1 MSLDAALDEKK
12 AAVITAATQMV
23 YDGMSDA
30 AWHKLKRAVLALEDQ
45 QRVKAP

>member
-1 MSLDAALDEKK
+1 MSPTSALDEKK
-12 AAVITAATQMV
+12 AAVITAATQMI

-45 QRVKAP
+45 QRVKAS